1 MAEAKRSTHLLV
13 SHNESFN
20 KEQVSGIL
28 HWSPGSG
35 VLKDENITACLASTC
50 KGPKR
55 DKEQNVTPLVAW
67 PRAVPAL
74 CAACT
79 EPWARGTQSW
89 CSSGSWESC
98 RGSTLR
104 HPHIFSEYCSPFSN
118 SSMKT
123 EIVIWMND
131 GTDELH
137 PLLKSWPSIS
147 SLNAFSSGF
156 QSLDEFYDIYQDW
169 ADGEVS
175 LSLQDRLDVASA
187 PRAGWQGGIGSQLG
201 LDGLKGLFQLQLFCD
216 PVNWTVVPSPVAS
229 HPELLCSALG
239 SPTVT
244 AAPSWFP
251 SLSSCA
257 HFPPENI
264 DLSLCMFSSTWA
276 LLVSIPGQSLFSEH
290 PQKHVPLRALISN
303 GVLQNRCS

>member
-1 MAEAKRSTHLLV
+1 MSCQHLQRTKKGQRAECDPSCGLTQGSSSSVCSLHRALSKGNPVLVLLRQLG
-13 SHNESFN
+13 E
-20 KEQVSGIL
+20 
-28 HWSPGSG
+28 
-35 VLKDENITACLASTC
+35 
-50 KGPKR
+50 
-55 DKEQNVTPLVAW
+55 
-67 PRAVPAL
+67 L
-74 CAACT
+74 CY
-79 EPWARGTQSW
+79 
-89 CSSGSWESC
+89 C

-175 LSLQDRLDVASA
+175 PSLQDRLDVASA
-187 PRAGWQGGIGSQLG
+187 PRAGSQGGVGSQLG

-216 PVNWTVVPSPVAS
+216 PVNWTMVPR
-229 HPELLCSALG
+229 LLCSALG